1 MKGAIA
7 MLGDSRVAATIPI
20 LDLVRARSFYQNVL
34 GLSIREESPF
44 GILFDAGQGTSLFI
58 FPRGDTERDHTL
70 AAFEVADLEATM
82 RGLQE
87 QGVAFDDVDIPGVQ
101 QGGKVAEL
109 GPVRSAWFRDSEGN
123 VLSITQRT

>member
-1 MKGAIA
+1 
-7 MLGDSRVAATIPI
+7 MLGDSRVAATIPV

-34 GLSIREESPF
+34 GLRVREEQAF
-44 GILFDAGQGTSLFI
+44 GILFEAGGGTGVFI
-58 FPRGDTERDHTL
+58 FPRGETARDHTL

-109 GPVRSAWFRDSEGN
+109 GPARSAWFRDSEGN
-123 VLSITQRT
+123 VLSLSQRI